1 MQQQFNT
8 ATIEKMTKVDHK
20 LNGVI
25 ALLSFV
31 VIGLMSFMSFVGVSH
46 AGPGNHFGGQI
57 TIAYDCLE
65 CTSDYA
71 DAFDDLAVTSA
82 TNGLPL
88 IYYPGRTTAYDYQ
101 PPTMSGQWMLGLW
114 ESQGDICEIMVDD
127 ECVEID
133 TAGTMTMVGASW

>member
-1 MQQQFNT
+1 MQQQFN
-8 ATIEKMTKVDHK
+8 AVTIEKMTKVDHK
-20 LNGVI
+20 LNGAI
-25 ALLSFV
+25 ALLTFV
-31 VIGLMSFMSFVGVSH
+31 AVGLMSFLSFVGVSH

-57 TIAYDCLE
+57 TIAYDCMI

-71 DAFDDLAVTSA
+71 DAFNDLAVTSM

-88 IYYPGRTTAYDYQ
+88 IYYPGRTTVYDYM

-114 ESQGDICEIMVDD
+114 EDQSDICEIYVYE

-133 TAGTMTMVGASW
+133 TAGTMTHVGASY